1 MDAGRAVTGMPRRSC
16 ASEAQVGR
24 APVCEPVARYAATLA
39 GAGVSRFA
47 RTGGLLLLAAL
58 LVAGCKPSAP
68 VKPQAPRDRS
78 STSLTDPQRQFIKV
92 EEVGGSGEAASLAMP
107 GRIAYRPQAL
117 SAVGA
122 PFAGRILK
130 VTVRPGEPVRAGMPL
145 VVIQSAD
152 ISAVRAQVE
161 QATARSAAAEDQLRR
176 QNEMMARGV
185 GLEAERVEAQARAAE
200 ARAELERARRTLGL
214 AGGGEA
220 GEVILR
226 APASG
231 VVVSVR
237 ATAGAVAE
245 PAGEPLV
252 EIADPTRLWVVAE
265 VAERDVP
272 IVSRRQNAR
281 VRVPAADLEFD
292 ATVDGLGPQVDPESR
307 RLPVYLALGPMPRA
321 VTAGM
326 MVEVRFSGIREGLS
340 VPVSA
345 VLIKDG
351 RRRVVYVERE
361 DGRFAARDVRIGQVA
376 AGRATIIE
384 GLSPGERVVVQG
396 ALLLDGEAEQLL

>member
-1 MDAGRAVTGMPRRSC
+1 MSAFDAFGGGRARR
-16 ASEAQVGR
+16 ARPGR
-24 APVCEPVARYAATLA
+24 ARDRAVLQAAPRA
-39 GAGVSRFA
+39 GQVSQPGLMA
-47 RTGGLLLLAAL
+47 CGLLLAT
-58 LVAGCKPSAP
+58 LVLMAGCRPTVQAP
-68 VKPQAPRDRS
+68 PAAPRDRS
-78 STSLTDPQRQFIKV
+78 ATMLSDPQRQFIRV

-122 PFAGRILK
+122 PFAGRILR
-130 VTVRPGEPVRAGMPL
+130 VAVRPGEPVRAGMPL
-145 VVIQSAD
+145 VVLQSAD
-152 ISAVRAQVE
+152 ISAVRAQLD

-185 GLEAERVEAQARAAE
+185 GLEVERVEAQARAVE

-245 PAGEPLV
+245 PGGEPLV
-252 EIADPTRLWVVAE
+252 EIADPGQLWVVAE

-272 IVSRRQNAR
+272 GISRRQNAR
-281 VRVPAADLEFD
+281 VRVPAADLEID
-292 ATVDGLGPQVDPESR
+292 AAVDGLGSQVDPESR
-307 RLPVYLALGPMPRA
+307 RLPVYLAIKGPPR
-321 VTAGM
+321 VLTAGM
-326 MVEVRFSGIREGLS
+326 LVEVRFAGTREGLS

-361 DGRFAARDVRIGQVA
+361 DGRFVTREVRTGQAA
-376 AGRATIIE
+376 AGRVTIIE